1 MPGSRAAIN
10 AFLLTSMG
18 RGDRQGQILDSGYW
32 MLDHHF
38 NLELRAKFMVRAW
51 LIFTLCSLHLFISQ
65 LYRTT
70 NAVLAPWL
78 IKDLYLDTEGLG
90 LLSAGFFYAFA
101 LTQIPISIFL
111 DQLGAKRLMI
121 ALSFVGMAGIMFSLA
136 HGLGMGL
143 AGRLLLGVGMACNLM
158 GPWLLRNGFP
168 APSRRLPACSTRL
181 NPRHIVAATPLVLL
195 VEQFGWRLSFQAVI
209 AVHLL
214 LTLTLFWVVQDRP
227 AEKAF
232 YPPPSAGGLR
242 PAFLFGNLRI
252 LMHSKDYW
260 IISAGTF
267 VRYGTHAALQTLWAG
282 PSDGGHGVFTVRG
295 NILLTMNPGY
305 PRGLL
310 WVAFR
315 PISDPQMGHCR
326 RIADAGA
333 DHLHIEG
340 PAAGDKRPARGGYFP
355 GLWARLGQRHA
366 CLCPHQGSRSEG
378 HGGRGHERHQLL
390 YHDGP
395 GGIPAGPGHV
405 MQSLYPRLPRPE
417 AFGTAL
423 LICAVARRRSRCTTR
438 SNQRFS
444 SVAIPPGLFRSVFS
458 SLHPV

>member
-1 MPGSRAAIN
+1 
-10 AFLLTSMG
+10 
-18 RGDRQGQILDSGYW
+18 
-32 MLDHHF
+32 
-38 NLELRAKFMVRAW
+38 MVRAW
-51 LIFTLCSLHLFISQ
+51 LIFALCSLHLFISQ

-78 IKDLYLDTEGLG
+78 IKDLHLDTEGLG

-111 DQLGAKRLMI
+111 DRLGAKRLMI
-121 ALSFVGMAGIMFSLA
+121 ALSFVGMAGAIMFSLA

-158 GPWLLRNGFP
+158 GPLKLLTEWFP
-168 APSRRLPACSTRL
+168 
-181 NPRHIVAATPLVLL
+181 PRTFATASGLLYAIGTLGNIVAATPLVLL

-282 PSDGGHGVFTVRG
+282 PLLMEAMGFLPVQAG
-295 NILLTMNPGY
+295 NILLMMNLGLILGGPLWGAVSDRIFKT
-305 PRGLL
+305 PKWVIAGGLL
-310 WVAFR
+310 MLALITSILRALPPGTSVLLAGVIFLAFGLASASGMHVYAHIKALV
-315 PISDPQMGHCR
+315 PKDM
-326 RIADAGA
+326 AGA
-333 DHLHIEG
+333 AMSGTNFFTMMG
-340 PAAGDKRPARGGYFP
+340 PAVFLQ
-355 GLWARLGQRHA
+355 GL
-366 CLCPHQGSRSEG
+366 
-378 HGGRGHERHQLL
+378 
-390 YHDGP
+390 
-395 GGIPAGPGHV
+395 GIA
-405 MQSLYPRLPRPE
+405 MQSLYPDASRGPQ

-423 LICAVARRRSRCTTR
+423 LICVVCQAAIGVLYLFTR
-438 SNQRFS
+438 SK
-444 SVAIPPGLFRSVFS
+444 
-458 SLHPV
+458 